1 MYANKFIACVKA
13 DGKVLREKGD
23 EVYLPFGSEYTLY
36 FKNENNRKVQINIE
50 IDGQDVLFG
59 DTLLLDAGKSMDLK
73 GFVRDIMG
81 KDNRAFKFITKTA
94 AMRGKF
100 DTDHALRQEFYN
112 LM

>member
-50 IDGQDVLFG
+50 LIW
-59 DTLLLDAGKSMDLK
+59 
-73 GFVRDIMG
+73 
-81 KDNRAFKFITKTA
+81 
-94 AMRGKF
+94 
-100 DTDHALRQEFYN
+100 
-112 LM
+112 